1 MSELQDVQTGFADL
15 HGGRLYYEIAGEG
28 PVLVLAHAGIAD
40 RRMWDDQFPVFAQH
54 FRVLR
59 FDFWGFGKST
69 VVPKRFFLHEDLY
82 QLLTFL
88 EIKQAHLMGC
98 SLGGRVTLDVALA
111 YPQLVNSLIVVGSG
125 LGGYSFE
132 GEVLTSFSEQIM
144 AAREQGD
151 YEREVELRLQLWVD
165 GRSRTSDQVN
175 PQVRDRARAMLMG
188 RPGTQGEGLALEPAA
203 LGRLNEIEIP
213 TLILVGDRDEAN
225 IGTIADLLANNIR
238 GAQKVIIPDTAH
250 LPNMEKPEHFNRLV
264 LGFLRRGRA

>member
-1 MSELQDVQTGFADL
+1 MSELQGVQTGFADL
-15 HGGRLYYEIAGEG
+15 HGGRLYYEIVGEG

-40 RRMWDDQFPVFAQH
+40 RRMWDDQFLVFAQH

-59 FDFWGFGKST
+59 FDFWGYGKST
-69 VVPKRFFLHEDLY
+69 VVPKPFFLHEDLY
-82 QLLTFL
+82 QLLSFL
-88 EIKQAHLMGC
+88 EIEHAHLLGC
-98 SLGGRVTLDVALA
+98 SLGGRVSIDMVLA
-111 YPQLVNSLIVVGSG
+111 YPQLASSLIVVGSG

-132 GEVLTSFSEQIM
+132 GEVLMNFSEQIM

-165 GRSRTSDQVN
+165 GRSRTSDQVD
-175 PQVRDRARAMLMG
+175 PQVRARAREMLMR
-188 RPGTQGEGLALEPAA
+188 RPGLQGEGQSLEPAA

-225 IGTIADLLANNIR
+225 IATIADLLANNIR

-250 LPNMEKPEHFNRLV
+250 LPNMEKPEQFNRLV
-264 LGFLRRGRA
+264 LEFLQRDHP